1 MFPGGKINPKQLKQM
16 ERTMKKMGMNMKE
29 LKGVEEVVIV
39 LKDKELVIKDAEVSM
54 MNAMG
59 QKTYQVTGKAEE
71 RIKGS
76 GDCSASEEKAEISD
90 DDIELVASQTGKSK
104 SEAQKVLEETNGDLA
119 EAIMRLS

>member
-39 LKDKELVIKDAEVSM
+39 LKDKEIVLKNAEVSIM
-54 MNAMG
+54 DAMG
-59 QKTYQVTGKAEE
+59 QKTYQVTGDAEE

-76 GDCSASEEKAEISD
+76 GENTTENVEISEE
-90 DDIELVASQTGKSK
+90 DIELVASQTGKSI
-104 SEAQKVLEETNGDLA
+104 SEAKKTLEECNGDLA

>member
-39 LKDKELVIKDAEVSM
+39 LEDKELVIKDAEVSV

-59 QKTYQVTGKAEE
+59 QETYQVSGKAEE

-76 GDCSASEEKAEISD
+76 DAEEESTEISQ
-90 DDIELVASQTGKSK
+90 DDIDLVASQTGKSK
-104 SEAQKVLEETNGDLA
+104 KEAEEALKEANGDLA
-119 EAIMRLS
+119 EAIMRLD

>member
-16 ERTMKKMGMNMKE
+16 ERTMKKMGMDMKE

-39 LKDKELVIKDAEVSM
+39 LEDKELVIKDAEVSV

-59 QKTYQVTGKAEE
+59 QETYQVSGKAEE

-76 GDCSASEEKAEISD
+76 DAEEESTEISQ
-90 DDIELVASQTGKSK
+90 DDIDLVASQTGKSK
-104 SEAQKVLEETNGDLA
+104 KEAEEALKEANGDLA
-119 EAIMRLS
+119 EAIMRLD

>member
-76 GDCSASEEKAEISD
+76 GDSSASEEKAESD

>member
-76 GDCSASEEKAEISD
+76 GDSSASEEKAEIFD